1 MTSTMN
7 EQLPGTKVDTVKVD
21 TVKVDTVMET
31 PGAKVRPAE
40 LAAPRASSEPDLESR
55 IRRRRAELIGKLR
68 ELRTGAGLEVV
79 QASDKLKAKLSEL
92 AHIVKEGVVDGWTSV
107 GDAVKHKLE
116 HWLSESERSVSQ
128 PVPAKSGQS

>member
-7 EQLPGTKVDTVKVD
+7 EQLPGAKA
-21 TVKVDTVMET
+21 
-31 PGAKVRPAE
+31 GAAVEAPSAHEPPPA

-68 ELRTGAGLEVV
+68 ELRAGAGLEVV
-79 QASDKLKAKLSEL
+79 QARDKLKAKLSEL

-116 HWLSESERSVSQ
+116 GWLSESERSLAPQDRPTKGGRV
-128 PVPAKSGQS
+128 

>member
-7 EQLPGTKVDTVKVD
+7 EQLPGAKAEAAV
-21 TVKVDTVMET
+21 EA
-31 PGAKVRPAE
+31 PGARESPPE
-40 LAAPRASSEPDLESR
+40 LAAPHASSEPDLESR

-68 ELRTGAGLEVV
+68 ELRAGVGLEVV
-79 QASDKLKAKLSEL
+79 QTRDKVKAKLSEL

-116 HWLSESERSVSQ
+116 GWLSESERSLTAQ
-128 PVPAKSGQS
+128 DRPTKGGRA